1 MVLRRWAA
9 LIASAA
15 LVLGTAACGGHDGRA
30 GGSSGQGA
38 KFAADTTMAKL
49 NEAQHIRIGTK
60 FDQPGFGLKGPD
72 GKPSGF
78 DVEIAKLVVDAL
90 GIPADKIEWTEA
102 PSAVR
107 EQILADNKVDLVVA
121 TYTINKKR
129 KEQVDFAGPYYV
141 AGQDLMVRQD
151 DPSITGP
158 KSLLDGTKKVCTV
171 TNSTAANSIRKYL
184 GNQATQLMLT
194 DVYSKCVDALKAKTV
209 DAVTTDNVVLL
220 GYTATNPGLF
230 RLVGK
235 RFTKEPYGIGVHKDD
250 TAFRNFINDV
260 LEKSFK
266 DGSYR
271 KAWTDTAGSFAP
283 EAPKP
288 PKVER
293 Y

>member
-1 MVLRRWAA
+1 M
-9 LIASAA
+9 
-15 LVLGTAACGGHDGRA
+15 
-30 GGSSGQGA
+30 
-38 KFAADTTMAKL
+38 
-49 NEAQHIRIGTK
+49 
-60 FDQPGFGLKGPD
+60 
-72 GKPSGF
+72 
-78 DVEIAKLVVDAL
+78 
-90 GIPADKIEWTEA
+90 
-102 PSAVR
+102 
-107 EQILADNKVDLVVA
+107 VA